1 MYPNSRSQPP
11 ISKSLTSIDLLDRE
25 LSHANALRV
34 GRKPKD
40 RLAQLEELYDLV
52 LDEVEQRKSFM
63 SEMIALGKP
72 ENAAP
77 VEREVLERMS
87 ELRRIHQLMLKEK
100 DNNHVSDC

>member
-1 MYPNSRSQPP
+1 M
-11 ISKSLTSIDLLDRE
+11 
-25 LSHANALRV
+25 

-72 ENAAP
+72 ESAVP
-77 VEREVLERMS
+77 VEREVLERMG

-100 DNNHVSDC
+100 DNNHSGDQVS